1 MSRLVRTHAAFLQL
15 LYATNAKQRKVLLQT
30 ISNEQLKALCEVIW
44 NVYKGTVPVSD
55 RYVKKLTPYKTIIR
69 SLISRRVG
77 RKRKKIILVQRHS
90 MIPWLLKPVLDML
103 NREHLEST

>member
-15 LYATNAKQRKVLLQT
+15 LHTTNAKQRKVLLQT
-30 ISNEQLKALCEVIW
+30 VTKEQLKALCEVIW
-44 NVYKGTVPVSD
+44 NVYKGTVPVGD

-69 SLISRRVG
+69 SLISRVG
-77 RKRKKIILVQRHS
+77 RKRKKIILLQRHS

-103 NREHLEST
+103 NGEHHEST